1 MKIIAAIALATALV
15 GCATTEQ
22 GQALSVVSVHE
33 APGRTKQ
40 QICIAARDWT
50 TLAFKDSEAAVI
62 DVFDAD
68 RGKFISKGNMTVNG
82 YDSTPFR
89 VNFTM
94 TIECRDG
101 RVRSSFEDYRIA
113 SQGQSYPLTED
124 GMNHLQTKAWAKTV
138 EMAQDLESQLDM
150 VGKSDK

>member
-33 APGRTKQ
+33 VPGKTKQ
-40 QICIAARDWT
+40 QLCIAARDWAALT
-50 TLAFKDSEAAVI
+50 FQDSEAMI
-62 DVFDAD
+62 EVFDAE
-68 RGKFISKGNMTVNG
+68 RGKFIGKGNMTVNG
-82 YDSTPFR
+82 YDSAHFR
-89 VNFTM
+89 VNITM

-101 RVRSSFEDYRIA
+101 RMRSSFEDYRIA

-138 EMAQDLESQLDM
+138 EMAQNLESQLDM
-150 VGKSDK
+150 VGKPDR

>member
-1 MKIIAAIALATALV
+1 MKIIAAIVLAGALV

-33 APGRTKQ
+33 APGKTKQ

-50 TLAFKDSEAAVI
+50 ALTFKDSEAVI

-68 RGKFISKGNMTVNG
+68 RGMLMGKGNMTVNG

-101 RVRSSFEDYRIA
+101 RMRSSFEDYRIA

-138 EMAQDLESQLDM
+138 EMAQNLESRLDM
-150 VGKSDK
+150 VGKSGR

>member
-1 MKIIAAIALATALV
+1 MKIIATIALAGALV
-15 GCATTEQ
+15 GCATTQ
-22 GQALSVVSVHE
+22 GPALSVVSVHE
-33 APGRTKQ
+33 APGKTKQ

-50 TLAFKDSEAAVI
+50 TLAFKDSEAAMI
-62 DVFDAD
+62 DVFDAE
-68 RGKFISKGNMTVNG
+68 RGKFIGKGNMTVNG
-82 YDSTPFR
+82 YDSTPFS

-101 RVRSSFEDYRIA
+101 RMRSSFEDYRIA

-150 VGKSDK
+150 VGKSAR

>member
-1 MKIIAAIALATALV
+1 MKIIAAIALAGALV

-33 APGRTKQ
+33 APGKSKQ

-50 TLAFKDSEAAVI
+50 TLAFKDSGAVI

-68 RGKFISKGNMTVNG
+68 LGKLMGKGNMTVNG

-94 TIECRDG
+94 TIECQDG
-101 RVRSSFEDYRIA
+101 RIRYSFDDYRIA
-113 SQGQSYPLTED
+113 SQGRSYPLTED
-124 GMNHLQTKAWAKTV
+124 GVNHLQTKAWAKTV
-138 EMAQDLESQLDM
+138 EMAKNLESQLVM
-150 VGKSDK
+150 VGRSDR

>member
-1 MKIIAAIALATALV
+1 MKIIAAIAFATALV
-15 GCATTEQ
+15 GCATTEK
-22 GQALSVVSVHE
+22 GQALAVISVHE

-50 TLAFKDSEAAVI
+50 TLAFKDSEAVI
-62 DVFDAD
+62 EVFDAD
-68 RGKFISKGNMTVNG
+68 RGKLIGKGNMTVNG

-89 VNFTM
+89 VNFTL

-113 SQGQSYPLTED
+113 SQGQSYPLPED

-138 EMAQDLESQLDM
+138 EMAQNLESQLDM
-150 VGKSDK
+150 VRKSDR

>member
-1 MKIIAAIALATALV
+1 MKIIAAIALAGVLV
-15 GCATTEQ
+15 GCAATEQ
-22 GQALSVVSVHE
+22 SQALSVVSVHE
-33 APGRTKQ
+33 APGKTKQ

-68 RGKFISKGNMTVNG
+68 RGKLISKGNMTVNG

-94 TIECRDG
+94 TNECRDG
-101 RVRSSFEDYRIA
+101 RMRSSFEDYRIA
-113 SQGQSYPLTED
+113 SQGQSYPLIED

>member
-1 MKIIAAIALATALV
+1 MKIIAAIALAGALV
-15 GCATTEQ
+15 GCATAERV
-22 GQALSVVSVHE
+22 QALSVVSVHE
-33 APGRTKQ
+33 APGKTKQ

-50 TLAFKDSEAAVI
+50 NLAFKDSEAAVT
-62 DVFDAD
+62 DVFDAE
-68 RGKFISKGNMTVNG
+68 RGKLIGKGNMTVNG

-101 RVRSSFEDYRIA
+101 RMRSSFEDYRIA

-138 EMAQDLESQLDM
+138 EMAQNLESQLDM
-150 VGKSDK
+150 VGKSDR